1 MTPIFLLIFGFSILL
16 LIVGK
21 LVYAQKF
28 KKQAREVLSNFTK
41 TSDQKFSYDQL
52 KGLPKPVQE
61 YFKSVLEENQPYINS
76 VRLKHIGEFKPGINK
91 SWCDIKGEQYYTT
104 ETPSF
109 IWNGKIGMISAK
121 DMYLNG
127 KGKLVITLLKLFQIK
142 KAEGRNYDQG
152 ELLRWLGESVWFPTN
167 LLPSDR
173 LQWLPINDTSA
184 KIQLTYNHL
193 SLFYIVTFNEKN
205 QISKLE
211 TKRYYDDNTLKTWI
225 GECCK
230 YKKINGVIVPTVIKA
245 SWYLNEVEHNYA
257 LFHLEELEYDKNE
270 PY

>member
-1 MTPIFLLIFGFSILL
+1 MT
-16 LIVGK
+16 GK
-21 LVYAQKF
+21 LMYTSKF
-28 KKQAREVLSNFTK
+28 KKEAREVLSNSVK
-41 TSDQKFSYDQL
+41 NSDKKFSHNQL

-61 YFKSVLEENQPYINS
+61 YFKNVLVENQPYINS
-76 VRLKHIGEFKPGINK
+76 VRIKHNGQFKPGIDKN
-91 SWCDIKGEQYYTT
+91 WCDVKGEQYYTT
-104 ETPSF
+104 EIPSF
-109 IWNGKIGMISAK
+109 IWKGKIGMIKAK

-127 KGKLVITLLKLFQIK
+127 KGQLIITLLNLFQIK

-167 LLPSDR
+167 LLPSER
-173 LQWLPINDTSA
+173 LQWHAINDTSA
-184 KIQLTYNHL
+184 KITFTYNHF

-225 GECCK
+225 GECYK
-230 YKKINGVIVPTVIKA
+230 YKEINGVKVPTVLKA
-245 SWYLNEVEHNYA
+245 SWHVNKMEHNYA
-257 LFHLEELEYDKNE
+257 IFHLEEMEYDINQ